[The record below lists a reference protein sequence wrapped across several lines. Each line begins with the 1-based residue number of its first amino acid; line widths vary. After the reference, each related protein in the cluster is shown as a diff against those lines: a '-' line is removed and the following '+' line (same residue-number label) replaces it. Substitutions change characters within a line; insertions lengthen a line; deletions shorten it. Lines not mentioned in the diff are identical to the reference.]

1 MKYGRPAAW
10 QMACVM
16 LLGACQWGQG
26 VSYRKDVYPILEKNC
41 LECHSSPSGEGYRAV
56 GLEMTSYESLM
67 RGTVYGPVIKPG
79 DSQCSILLML
89 VEGRADKTLRMP
101 HDADEPLAPEEIA
114 ALRNWVSQGAKN
126 N

>member
-1 MKYGRPAAW
+1 
-10 QMACVM
+10 MASAM
-16 LLGACQWGQG
+16 LLSACQGG
-26 VSYRKDVYPILEKNC
+26 HTVSYQKDVHPILETHC

-56 GLEMTSYESLM
+56 GLEMNSYENLM

-89 VEGRADKTLRMP
+89 VEGRADDTLRMP
-101 HDADEPLAPEEIA
+101 HDSDRPLAPEDVA
-114 ALRNWVSQGAKN
+114 VLRDWVSQGARN